1 MLSKLLQK
9 QSQKLD
15 VHQMHHTGPAWEAR
29 ATGRCLGQ
37 QYRVKCALP
46 IPPGCGLTS
55 RSDHIQARHSRYRQS
70 Q

>member
-55 RSDHIQARHSRYRQS
+55 
-70 Q
+70 